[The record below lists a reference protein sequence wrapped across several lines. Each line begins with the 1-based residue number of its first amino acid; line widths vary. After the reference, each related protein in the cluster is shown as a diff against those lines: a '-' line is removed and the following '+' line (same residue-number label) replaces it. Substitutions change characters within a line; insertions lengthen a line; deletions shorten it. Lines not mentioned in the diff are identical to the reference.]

1 MSTPSLVDSIAI
13 AIDRIT
19 GERLATARF
28 VAQMVVPPE
37 LAEVDE
43 AEIRAWLA
51 PGLIN
56 VLQEAVDQ
64 ARQEMD
70 Q

>member
-1 MSTPSLVDSIAI
+1 MSTPSLIDSIAI
-13 AIDRIT
+13 ATDRIT
-19 GERLATARF
+19 GERMATARF

-37 LAEVDE
+37 LAEVPE
-43 AEIRAWLA
+43 KELRAFVT

-56 VLQEAVDQ
+56 VLQEAVDL

-70 Q
+70 R